1 MLRRTTLTRLAVPAA
16 AAALVAGFTVPSLY
30 ATADATAAE
39 ECVQA
44 GNVWVHVAYDET
56 VTGACATEFASAQ
69 DAVVSSGV
77 STDQG
82 WIQTVDGRLAE
93 GKEWWS
99 VYTLSPDTQGSY
111 DVEWAFAEVGVA
123 ELEPTKSSVLA
134 LQLQDDYDVD
144 AVAPAVNPVKD
155 VVLGSGAPA
164 PEPTATPTQPSPQ
177 PEATPSA
184 PITAKPGV
192 PGSGY

>member
-56 VTGACATEFASAQ
+56 VTGACATEFATAQ

-93 GKEWWS
+93 GKE
-99 VYTLSPDTQGSY
+99 
-111 DVEWAFAEVGVA
+111 
-123 ELEPTKSSVLA
+123 
-134 LQLQDDYDVD
+134 
-144 AVAPAVNPVKD
+144 
-155 VVLGSGAPA
+155 
-164 PEPTATPTQPSPQ
+164 
-177 PEATPSA
+177 
-184 PITAKPGV
+184 
-192 PGSGY
+192 

>member
-1 MLRRTTLTRLAVPAA
+1 M
-16 AAALVAGFTVPSLY
+16 
-30 ATADATAAE
+30 
-39 ECVQA
+39 
-44 GNVWVHVAYDET
+44 
-56 VTGACATEFASAQ
+56 
-69 DAVVSSGV
+69 
-77 STDQG
+77 
-82 WIQTVDGRLAE
+82 
-93 GKEWWS
+93 
-99 VYTLSPDTQGSY
+99 
-111 DVEWAFAEVGVA
+111 
-123 ELEPTKSSVLA
+123 LA